1 MEEKNNKEQLYR
13 NLIVLFKLFGG
24 RPLHLAKYLIENDAL
39 DKQFI
44 DKITNNDKLSEMNE
58 SESEALT
65 KAIYFLDIS
74 HMKDYFN
81 SMLDESSKIES
92 KRDMAKELNE
102 KLDKFIKEE
111 KFEDAIRVRDYMS
124 KNNIDRR
131 E

>member
-1 MEEKNNKEQLYR
+1 MGEKNNKEQLYR
-13 NLIVLFKLFGG
+13 NLIVLFKLFNG
-24 RPLHLAKYLIENDAL
+24 RPLHLAKYLMENDAF
-39 DKQFI
+39 DKNFI

-58 SESEALT
+58 GESESLT

-81 SMLDESSKIES
+81 SMLDESSKVES
-92 KRDMAKELNE
+92 KRDMTKELNE

-111 KFEDAIRVRDYMS
+111 KFEDAIRIRDYME
-124 KNNIDRR
+124 KNNIERR

>member
-1 MEEKNNKEQLYR
+1 MGEKNNKEQLYR
-13 NLIVLFKLFGG
+13 NLIVLFKLFNG
-24 RPLHLAKYLIENDAL
+24 RPLHLAKYLIENDAF
-39 DKQFI
+39 DKNFI

-58 SESEALT
+58 GESESLT

-81 SMLDESSKIES
+81 SMLDESSKVES
-92 KRDMAKELNE
+92 KRDMTKELNE

-111 KFEDAIRVRDYMS
+111 KFEDAIRIRDYME
-124 KNNIDRR
+124 KNNIERR

>member
-92 KRDMAKELNE
+92 KRDMTKELNE

>member
-81 SMLDESSKIES
+81 SMIDESSKIES
-92 KRDMAKELNE
+92 KRDMTKELNE

>member
-1 MEEKNNKEQLYR
+1 MGEKNNKEQLYR
-13 NLIVLFKLFGG
+13 NLIVLFKLFNG
-24 RPLHLAKYLIENDAL
+24 RPLHLAKYLIENDAF
-39 DKQFI
+39 DKNFI

-58 SESEALT
+58 VESESLT

-81 SMLDESSKIES
+81 SMLDESSKVES
-92 KRDMAKELNE
+92 KRDMTKELNE

-111 KFEDAIRVRDYMS
+111 KFEDAIRIRDYME
-124 KNNIDRR
+124 KNNIERR